1 MPSAARKPAT
11 RPSSRAKSSGPI
23 VISIGRQSDGCV
35 YGLDVLSR
43 ARLQDLHPEVHR
55 VPVVFVGYAS
65 KQEFA
70 ALHGPMWPQIAQ
82 MLTGLATRRLRELGG
97 VELHNPDDGTRVRVL

>member
-11 RPSSRAKSSGPI
+11 RSSSRARSSGPL

-43 ARLQDLHPEVHR
+43 ARLQELHPGAHR
-55 VPVVFVGYAS
+55 VPVVFVGYGS
-65 KQEFA
+65 KQEFE
-70 ALHGPMWPQIAQ
+70 ALHRPMWPQIAQ
-82 MLTGLATRRLRELGG
+82 MLTGLSPRRLRELGG
-97 VELHNPDDGTRVRVL
+97 VELHDPDDGGRVRVL